1 MESYNVR
8 KSRNKN
14 TVCMGHVMNMLK
26 QSKKYLSVYCSNQ
39 PRELKYGGTYM
50 KKIYK
55 KLLALALSG
64 ILTLSG
70 IPVYGQDVFSSE
82 STAEEFMGNS
92 EPEVIFQDEERKLA
106 DSDEED
112 FFSEN
117 RDTFDAGE
125 VTEEITEEAEPDYIK
140 GRPLTEEEREEQ
152 LAPFKNLTTYW
163 EAPVVGSD
171 LGEELGS
178 AYAANGYALYPS
190 RYDSRKQ
197 GIITS
202 AKNQNPFGICWSF
215 ALASLMET
223 SLLLQGKGSYDLS
236 EEHLAYFFAN
246 RVNDPLGNTPNDRN
260 IHGSDYH
267 QGGNDY
273 LASIFLTTWSGMTTE
288 ADVPLPTDGSHTA
301 DYSQP
306 LSAEKAYNTAAY
318 LTDAVFSDYSQDRM
332 KALIME
338 YGSVSFMYRLEAP
351 YYNPDTGACCYPY
364 KTSINHQSVAVGWDD
379 NYSKDN
385 FPERCNVQSDGAWI
399 VKNSWG
405 PDKGDNGYYYLSY
418 EDQTIC
424 SLTAASATDVMKYDN
439 NYFYDGSSGLSSIVL
454 SAGQSAANIYD
465 VKAGNGCDEV
475 LGEVNVVTYSDN
487 ASYNIKVYANV
498 SDKSDPTSGTLVY
511 SSPYDIYQPFA
522 GVNTVEI
529 PEITLL
535 QETSFSVVL
544 TNTGSSSFKLN
555 CESDANYVSGTTVW
569 LSTKAGIETGQG
581 FYKGATATKW
591 TDLAK
596 MTTSKPMTPRIKAHT
611 RTLSAPVN
619 PKLSFKA
626 SKTTL
631 NIGESVKTTVAVTPS
646 SVSYCGLTYVSS
658 NPEIASV
665 DSSGTI
671 KAVNAGTAV
680 ITCKSSDSAGLSA
693 KITVKVNSL
702 PAPEFTVKASANG
715 YNQIT
720 WKKVS
725 GATGYRIY
733 RKTPGGSWK
742 AIASVASSVLKY
754 NDQKITACAAYQYTV
769 RAYRKVS
776 GLTTAGK
783 YTAGDV
789 IKAAPA
795 LTKISSAGK
804 ESTGIRI
811 KWNKQSQ
818 CDGYRIYRKTKT
830 GSWQT
835 IAVISKGNLS
845 SYLDKTAQKGVSYY
859 YAVKAFVKQPYGK
872 TYSKYKS
879 SSAVKR

>member
-8 KSRNKN
+8 KSRNKDA
-14 TVCMGHVMNMLK
+14 VCMRYVMNMPK
-26 QSKKYLSVYCSNQ
+26 QSKKYLNVYCSNQ
-39 PRELKYGGTYM
+39 TRELNYGGTYM
-50 KKIYK
+50 KKTYK
-55 KLLALALSG
+55 KLLAFALSG

-70 IPVYGQDVFSSE
+70 IPVYGQDVFLSE
-82 STAEEFMGNS
+82 STAEEFIGNS
-92 EPEVIFQDEERKLA
+92 EPEVIFQDDEGKLA

-112 FFSEN
+112 FSSEN
-117 RDTFDAGE
+117 EDTFDSGE
-125 VTEEITEEAEPDYIK
+125 VTEEITEDTELDYIK

-171 LGEELGS
+171 LGENVGS
-178 AYAANGYALYPS
+178 AYAASGYSLYLS
-190 RYDSRKQ
+190 RYDSREQ

-202 AKNQNPFGICWSF
+202 VKNQNPFGICWSF

-223 SLLLQGKGSYDLS
+223 SLLSQGKGSYDLS

-246 RVNDPLGNTPNDRN
+246 RVNDPLGNTPDDRN
-260 IHGSDYH
+260 IHKIDYH

-288 ADVPLPTDGSHTA
+288 ADVPLPTDESHTA

-306 LSAEKAYNTAAY
+306 LPDEKAYNSAAY
-318 LTDAVFSDYSQDRM
+318 LTDAVFSDYSIDRM

-338 YGSVSFMYRLEAP
+338 YGSVSFLYRIEPA
-351 YYNPDTGACCYPY
+351 YYNPDTGACCYPI

-379 NYSKDN
+379 NYSKEN
-385 FPERCNVQSDGAWI
+385 FPEKCNVQTDGAWI
-399 VKNSWG
+399 IKNSWG
-405 PDKGDNGYYYLSY
+405 PDKGDNGYFYLSY
-418 EDQTIC
+418 EDKTIS
-424 SLTAASATDVMKYDN
+424 SLAAVAATDDMNYEN
-439 NYFYDGSSGLSSIVL
+439 NYFYDGSSALTSIYL
-454 SAGQSAANIYD
+454 EPGWSLANIFD
-465 VKAGNGCDEV
+465 LKAGGENAEV

-487 ASYNIKVYANV
+487 ASYSIQVYANV
-498 SDKSDPTSGTLVY
+498 KDKSDPTSGTPVY
-511 SSPYDIYQPFA
+511 SSPYEVYQPFA
-522 GVNTVEI
+522 GVNTVKI
-529 PEITLL
+529 PEISLI
-535 QETSFSVVL
+535 QGSSFSIVV
-544 TNTGSSSFKLN
+544 TNSGNTRFKIN
-555 CESDANYVSGTTVW
+555 CENTSNQISW
-569 LSTKAGIETGQG
+569 LSTQAGIESGQG
-581 FYKGATATKW
+581 FYKNPSKEKW
-591 TDLAK
+591 VDYSSAST
-596 MTTSKPMTPRIKAHT
+596 PMTPRIKAHT

-631 NIGESVKTTVAVTPS
+631 NIGESVKTTAAVTPS

-658 NPEIASV
+658 NPEIVSV
-665 DSSGTI
+665 DASGTI

-702 PAPEFTVKASANG
+702 PAPVFTVKASANG

-725 GATGYRIY
+725 GATGYRVY

-742 AIASVASSVLKY
+742 CIASVSSSVLKY
-754 NDQKITACAAYQYTV
+754 NDQKITACTAYQYTV
-769 RAYRKVS
+769 RACRTVS
-776 GLTTAGK
+776 GVTTSGK

-795 LTKISSAGK
+795 LTKISSAKK

-811 KWNKQSQ
+811 TWNKQSK
-818 CDGYRIYRKTKT
+818 CDGYRIYRKTKS
-830 GSWQT
+830 GSWKI
-835 IAVISKGNLS
+835 IATISKGNLS
-845 SYLDKTAQKGVSYY
+845 SYLDKTALKGVSYY
-859 YAVKAFVKQPYGK
+859 YAVKAFVKQPYGA
-872 TYSKYKS
+872 TYSTYKS

>member
-1 MESYNVR
+1 
-8 KSRNKN
+8 
-14 TVCMGHVMNMLK
+14 
-26 QSKKYLSVYCSNQ
+26 
-39 PRELKYGGTYM
+39 M
-50 KKIYK
+50 KKTYK
-55 KLLALALSG
+55 RLLALVLSG
-64 ILTLSG
+64 ILTFSG
-70 IPVYGQDVFSSE
+70 ASVYGQDTFTSDSS
-82 STAEEFMGNS
+82 AEEFSGNS
-92 EPEVIFQDEERKLA
+92 EPEVIFQDGTGNTVS
-106 DSDEED
+106 SDGEG

-117 RDTFDAGE
+117 EETFDAGE
-125 VTEEITEEAEPDYIK
+125 VKEEITEDTELDYIK

-171 LGEELGS
+171 LGENLGS
-178 AYAANGYALYPS
+178 AYAASGYALYPS
-190 RYDSRKQ
+190 RYDSREQ
-197 GIITS
+197 GIITPV
-202 AKNQNPFGICWSF
+202 KNQNPFGICWSF

-260 IHGSDYH
+260 IHGNNYH

-288 ADVPLPTDGSHTA
+288 ADVPLPTNESHTA

-306 LSAEKAYNTAAY
+306 LPAEKAYNAAAY
-318 LTDAVFSDYSQDRM
+318 LTDAVFSDYSKDRM

-338 YGSVSFMYRLEAP
+338 YGSASFMYRLEAP

-364 KTSINHQSVAVGWDD
+364 KTPINHQSVAVGWDD

-399 VKNSWG
+399 IKNSWG
-405 PDKGDNGYYYLSY
+405 PDKGDNGYFYLSY
-418 EDQTIC
+418 EDKTIC
-424 SLTAASATDVMKYDN
+424 SLTAAAATDDVEYDN

-454 SAGQSAANIYD
+454 GAGQSVANIYD
-465 VKAGNGCDEV
+465 VKAGNGNAEV

-498 SDKSDPTSGTLVY
+498 ADKSDPTSGTLVY
-511 SSPYDIYQPFA
+511 SNPYDIHQPFA

-529 PEITLL
+529 PEIALL
-535 QETSFSVVL
+535 QKTSFSVVI

-555 CESDANYVSGTTVW
+555 CESDASYTSDGMVW
-569 LSTKAGIETGQG
+569 FSTKAGIETGQG
-581 FYKGATATKW
+581 FYKSSTATKW

-596 MTTSKPMTPRIKAHT
+596 MSTSKPMTPRIKAHT
-611 RTLSAPVN
+611 RTLSAPIN
-619 PKLSFKA
+619 PKLSFKS

-631 NIGESVKTTVAVTPS
+631 NIGESVRTTAAVTPS

-665 DSSGTI
+665 DASGTI

-702 PAPEFTVKASANG
+702 PAPVFTVKASSNG

-725 GATGYRIY
+725 GATGYIIY

-742 AIASVASSVLKY
+742 SIASVASSVLKY

-769 RAYRKVS
+769 RACRKVS
-776 GLTTAGK
+776 GVTTSGK

-795 LTKISSAGK
+795 LTKISSARK

-811 KWNKQSQ
+811 KWNQQSK
-818 CDGYRIYRKTKT
+818 CDGYRIYRKTKS
-830 GSWQT
+830 GSWKI
-835 IAVISKGNLS
+835 IATISKGNLS
-845 SYLDKTAQKGVSYY
+845 SYLDKTALKGVSYY
-859 YAVKAFVKQPYGK
+859 YAVKAFVEQPYGK